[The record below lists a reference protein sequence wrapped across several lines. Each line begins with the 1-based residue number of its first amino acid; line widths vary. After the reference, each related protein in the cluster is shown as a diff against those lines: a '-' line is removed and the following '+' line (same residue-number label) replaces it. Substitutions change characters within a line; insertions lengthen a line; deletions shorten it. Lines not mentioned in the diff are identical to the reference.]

1 MALVT
6 ALNNWRRVV
15 LLPMGKRI
23 KVGLIGC
30 GWFAQAVHLPI
41 LRRLPE
47 VELIALAEPDPDRR
61 QEARRCVPAALL
73 YADYRDL
80 LKMRDLDAVIVSVPT
95 ALHAEVA
102 IAAMQ
107 LGKHLYLEKPIATSL
122 EEADKVVSVW
132 KQSGVVGMVGF
143 NYRYN
148 AMHQA
153 ARMQIQAGKLGPLV
167 GARSVFSTPTRS
179 MPAWKQTRST
189 GGGVLLEMAS
199 HHIDL
204 VRFLFQQD
212 VRTVYAEIKS
222 RCTEHDTATVHLR
235 LADGLRVQSYFSLC
249 SVDEDRF
256 EIYGQAGKLT
266 VDRYRS
272 LELEIIDAGETSSRL
287 RRMTQKLRP
296 FVNAPYLLKKLRSP
310 WHEPSYRE
318 ALSRFISAVRGG
330 EKGSP
335 DLLDGYR
342 SLEVICAAEQSA
354 QTGHSVSLVPSVM
367 DS

>member
-1 MALVT
+1 MSYMQNPL
-6 ALNNWRRVV
+6 RVGV
-15 LLPMGKRI
+15 
-23 KVGLIGC
+23 IGC

-41 LRRLPE
+41 LRRLPG
-47 VELIALAEPDPDRR
+47 VELAALAEPEPSRR
-61 QEARRCVPAALL
+61 EAASRCAPSAVA

-107 LGKHLYLEKPIATSL
+107 EGKPVYLEKPIAASL

-132 KQSGVVGMVGF
+132 KRSGVVGMVGF
-143 NYRYN
+143 NYRFN
-148 AMHQA
+148 ALFQA
-153 ARMQIQAGKLGPLV
+153 AQMQLQARKLGSLV
-167 GARSVFSTPTRS
+167 GMRSVFSTPMRS
-179 MPAWKQTRST
+179 MPAWKQARST
-189 GGGVLLEMAS
+189 GGGVLLDLAS

-204 VRFLFQQD
+204 VRFLFQQE
-212 VRTVYAEIKS
+212 VRTVSADIES
-222 RCTEHDTATVHLR
+222 CCTEHDTAVLHLR
-235 LADGLRVQSYFSLC
+235 LAGGLRIQSYFSLC
-249 SVDEDRF
+249 AVDEDRV

-272 LELEIIDAGETSSRL
+272 LDVEIVDAGGTSSRF

-296 FVNAPYLLKKLRSP
+296 FMNAPYLLKKLRSP

-318 ALSRFISAVRGG
+318 ALSRFISVVRGC
-330 EKGSP
+330 EKTSP

-342 SLEVICAAEQSA
+342 SLEVIEAAEESA
-354 QTGHSVSLVPSVM
+354 RTGRVVDVKSSLLSGSLSTERKQDGGEGP
-367 DS
+367 

>member
-1 MALVT
+1 MRKPL
-6 ALNNWRRVV
+6 RVGV
-15 LLPMGKRI
+15 
-23 KVGLIGC
+23 IGC
-30 GWFAQAVHLPI
+30 GWFAQAVHLPV
-41 LRRLPE
+41 LRSLPE
-47 VELIALAEPDPDRR
+47 AELIALAEPDPDRR
-61 QEARRCVPAALL
+61 QEARRCAPAALV

-122 EEADKVVSVW
+122 GEADKIVNAW

-143 NYRYN
+143 NYRFN
-148 AMHQA
+148 ALHQA
-153 ARMQIQAGKLGPLV
+153 ARMQFQAGKLGPLV

-179 MPAWKQTRST
+179 MPDWKKTRST
-189 GGGVLLEMAS
+189 GGGVLLDLAS

-212 VRTVYAEIKS
+212 VRMVYADIES
-222 RCTEHDTATVHLR
+222 RCTEHDTAMLHLR
-235 LADGLRVQSYFSLC
+235 LADGFLVQSYFSLC
-249 SVDEDRF
+249 AVDEDRF

-272 LELEIIDAGETSSRL
+272 LDVEIVGAGGTSSRL
-287 RRMTQKLRP
+287 RRVTRQLRS
-296 FVNAPYLLKKLRSP
+296 FGSLPYLFKKLQSP

-318 ALSRFISAVRGG
+318 SLSRFVSAARGRDRA
-330 EKGSP
+330 SP

-342 SLEVICAAEQSA
+342 SLEVICAAEESA
-354 QTGHSVSLVPSVM
+354 QTGRSVSLVHSVM

>member
-1 MALVT
+1 M
-6 ALNNWRRVV
+6 
-15 LLPMGKRI
+15 PMGKRI

-47 VELIALAEPDPDRR
+47 VELIAFAEPDPDRR
-61 QEARRCVPAALL
+61 QEARRCVPAALV

-80 LKMRDLDAVIVSVPT
+80 LNMRGLDAVIVSVPT

-102 IAAMQ
+102 IAAIQ
-107 LGKHLYLEKPIATSL
+107 LGKHVYLEKPIATSL
-122 EEADKVVSVW
+122 SEADRIMKAW
-132 KQSGVVGMVGF
+132 KQAGVVGMVGF
-143 NYRYN
+143 NYRFN
-148 AMHQA
+148 ALHQA
-153 ARMQIQAGKLGPLV
+153 ARMQIRAGKLGPLV
-167 GARSVFSTPTRS
+167 GARSVFSTPVCS
-179 MPAWKQTRST
+179 MPTWKQTRLN
-189 GGGVLLEMAS
+189 GGGVLLDLAS

-212 VRTVYAEIKS
+212 VRMVYADIES
-222 RCTEHDTATVHLR
+222 RCTEHDTATLHLR
-235 LADGLRVQSYFSLC
+235 LANGLQVQSFFSLC
-249 SVDEDRF
+249 ARDEDRF

-266 VDRYRS
+266 VDRYHALDVDVTTTDGRVS
-272 LELEIIDAGETSSRL
+272 PLH
-287 RRMTQKLRP
+287 RMTQKLKP

-318 ALSRFISAVRGG
+318 ALSRFVSAVRGG

-335 DLLDGYR
+335 GLLDGYR

-354 QTGHSVSLVPSVM
+354 RTGQSVSLRSSTVDM
-367 DS
+367 